1 MLAGLYILFLLVFAA
16 TGEIRLRSAPA
27 ERYAPFLYWCAVLVG
42 LLPVMTGD
50 WAWSF
55 VTLPLSLAVARML
68 LARRARDSEKATKPP
83 PPQ

>member
-1 MLAGLYILFLLVFAA
+1 
-16 TGEIRLRSAPA
+16 
-27 ERYAPFLYWCAVLVG
+27 

-50 WAWSF
+50 RAWSF